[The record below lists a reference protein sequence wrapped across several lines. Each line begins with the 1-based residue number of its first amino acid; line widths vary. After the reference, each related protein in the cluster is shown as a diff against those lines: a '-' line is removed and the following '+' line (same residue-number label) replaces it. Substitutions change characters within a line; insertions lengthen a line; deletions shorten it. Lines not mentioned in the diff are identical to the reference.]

1 MSEAG
6 APGAPQAGA
15 TPAPVPASAPGVL
28 IGVGVGPGDPGLL
41 TVAAVDAIRAAD
53 VVAFHSARHGK
64 SVARGIVARHLR
76 DDHIEEHLVYPVT
89 TEGTEHPGGYAG
101 ALADFYDEATRRLA
115 VHLAAGRTVALLA
128 EGDPFVH
135 SSHQHLHSR
144 LTGRFPTRV
153 IPGISSVTAAGASLG
168 RPLVEATET
177 LAVLPGTL
185 PEEELAARLGEADT
199 AVVMKLG
206 RTFGRVRAAL
216 DRVGRLDEAWYVE
229 RASTPDERVLPLRD
243 VDPEQVP
250 YFSLVV
256 VPSRIGD
263 PAGKVPRE
271 PATDPALSTNS
282 TDPSHRSVPTD
293 EADEANEADE
303 SDATDAMGD
312 AAIGEVVVVGLGPAG
327 PLWLTPEAKA
337 ALAAATD
344 LVGYTTYVRRVP
356 LRPGQIAHDSDNKV
370 ESERAEFALDLAR
383 RGRRV
388 AVVSSGDPGVFAM
401 ASAVLEVACEEP
413 YANVPVRVLP
423 GVTAAHAAASRV
435 GAPLGHDYAT
445 ISLSDRLKPFE
456 VVRERV
462 LAAARADLVIALYNP
477 ASKERTW
484 QVGAVRDDL
493 LTVRS
498 PDTPVIVARAVGATD
513 ERVSV
518 TTLRD
523 LDPAVVDMRTLLIIG
538 SSQTLVAPRAGGRQS
553 VVYTPRRYP
562 EPSSPTGAS
571 APGGTDH
578 AREG

>member
-1 MSEAG
+1 MSEAA
-6 APGAPQAGA
+6 APGAPEAA
-15 TPAPVPASAPGVL
+15 AAAPASAPGVL

-41 TVAAVDAIRAAD
+41 TVAAVEAIREAD
-53 VVAFHSARHGK
+53 VVAFHSARHGR
-64 SVARGIVARHLR
+64 SVARGIVADHLR
-76 DDHIEEHLVYPVT
+76 DDHVEEHLVYPVT
-89 TEGTEHPGGYAG
+89 TEGTAHPGGYAG
-101 ALADFYDEATRRLA
+101 ALADFYDEATQRLA
-115 VHLAAGRTVALLA
+115 AHLRAGRTVALLA

-144 LTGRFPTRV
+144 LAGRFPTRV

-229 RASTPDERVLPLRD
+229 RASTQDERVLPLRD

-256 VPSRIGD
+256 VPSRVGD
-263 PAGKVPRE
+263 PAAKAPRE
-271 PATDPALSTNS
+271 PATDPTNPTDPTDPAPPALSAPS
-282 TDPSHRSVPTD
+282 AEAADPALP
-293 EADEANEADE
+293 
-303 SDATDAMGD
+303 MGD
-312 AAIGEVVVVGLGPAG
+312 AGGEVVVVGLGPAG

-413 YANVPVRVLP
+413 YAHVPVRVLP

-456 VVRERV
+456 VVRDRV

-498 PDTPVIVARAVGATD
+498 PHTPVIVARAVGAPD
-513 ERVSV
+513 EAVSV
-518 TTLRD
+518 TTLHD

-538 SSQTLVAPRAGGRQS
+538 SSQTLVAPREGGRQS

-562 EPSSPTGAS
+562 EPSSTIGAP

>member
-1 MSEAG
+1 MSE
-6 APGAPQAGA
+6 PGAPPRPEQSD
-15 TPAPVPASAPGVL
+15 TPNTPGSPDTPGTL

-41 TVAAVDAIRAAD
+41 TIAAVEAIRRAD
-53 VVAFHSARHGK
+53 VVAFHSARHGR
-64 SVARGIVARHLR
+64 SVARGIVESHLR
-76 DDHIEEHLVYPVT
+76 PDHLEEHLVYPVT
-89 TEGTEHPGGYAG
+89 TESTDHPGGYSG

-115 VHLAAGRTVALLA
+115 DHLAAGRTVALLA

-144 LTGRFPTRV
+144 LAGRFPTRV

-216 DRVGRLDEAWYVE
+216 ERVGRLDEAWYVE

-256 VPSRIGD
+256 VPSRVGD
-263 PAGKVPRE
+263 PATKVAPAPEATAADPE
-271 PATDPALSTNS
+271 PA
-282 TDPSHRSVPTD
+282 
-293 EADEANEADE
+293 E
-303 SDATDAMGD
+303 SGSETASETTSETSSETAADATDATGG
-312 AAIGEVVVVGLGPAG
+312 GEVVVVGLGPAG

-356 LRPGQIAHDSDNKV
+356 LRPGQVAHDSDNKV

-401 ASAVLEVACEEP
+401 ASAVLEVACEGP
-413 YANVPVRVLP
+413 YAHVPVRVLP

-498 PDTPVIVARAVGATD
+498 PGTPVIVARAVGAPD
-513 ERVSV
+513 EALSV

-523 LDPAVVDMRTLLIIG
+523 LDPAVVDMRTLLIVG
-538 SSQTLVAPRAGGRQS
+538 SSQTLVAPRDDGRQS

-562 EPSSPTGAS
+562 EPTNTGAP
-571 APGGTDH
+571 AAGGTSH